1 MSYQQQALAGATG
14 VELIVALYDGL
25 MRFLYRAMQCV
36 EENDVHGRR
45 VAVKKALDILMYL
58 QARLR
63 PDVGGTV
70 AASLGDF
77 YSTMFTLTLE
87 ASHLESR
94 EQFQEVISF
103 VRNVREAWVVVARD
117 PEAGRVLPRE
127 LRTREEKFLPSAE
140 VHAAAAG
147 ETGRLRS
154 SGLEQ
159 LQRWF
164 GLCRFQRKA
173 WGSSPFDSAQGQ
185 NDNSYF
191 IFTNSKLKLLR
202 PALLL
207 NAASRRGWCSSHCVR

>member
-1 MSYQQQALAGATG
+1 MDKFMDGTSYQQQALAGATG

-25 MRFLYRAMQCV
+25 IRFLYRAMQCV

-70 AASLGDF
+70 AASLADF
-77 YSTMFTLTLE
+77 YSTMFTMTLE
-87 ASHLESR
+87 ASHLESK

-127 LRTREEKFLPSAE
+127 LRTREEKFLPPST
-140 VHAAAAG
+140 VP
-147 ETGRLRS
+147 TT
-154 SGLEQ
+154 
-159 LQRWF
+159 
-164 GLCRFQRKA
+164 
-173 WGSSPFDSAQGQ
+173 FDG
-185 NDNSYF
+185 
-191 IFTNSKLKLLR
+191 TT
-202 PALLL
+202 
-207 NAASRRGWCSSHCVR
+207 ASRWSA